1 MSRPIY
7 EIQVFEMK
15 ISVHSTVRI
24 KSSAIWSSMI
34 IINAAIV
41 IIELIDPLNK
51 ISSDVRAEMPT
62 EMS

>member
-1 MSRPIY
+1 
-7 EIQVFEMK
+7 
-15 ISVHSTVRI
+15 
-24 KSSAIWSSMI
+24 MI